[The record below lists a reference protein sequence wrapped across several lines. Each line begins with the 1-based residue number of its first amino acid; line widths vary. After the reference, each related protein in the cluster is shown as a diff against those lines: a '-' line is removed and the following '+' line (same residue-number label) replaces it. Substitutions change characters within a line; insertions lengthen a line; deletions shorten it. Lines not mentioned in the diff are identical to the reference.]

1 MYCDLMSS
9 YVSAINEGAV
19 PVIESAWTHICNNES
34 QKATAEAYDVYE
46 QAMKQTLHNKLPLP
60 DANLKDIH
68 RQAKEMALNVFN

>member
-1 MYCDLMSS
+1 MYCDLMTS

-46 QAMKQTLHNKLPLP
+46 
-60 DANLKDIH
+60 
-68 RQAKEMALNVFN
+68 